1 MKQKKLQNAF
11 AKIMMVTTLLLWGKS
26 MFKKKF
32 LVALLLLST
41 ILRAESALQPMNI
54 HKVVERYSNEMNNT
68 GILLLTE
75 EKDRTFKASAG
86 WADRENRREICTD
99 DLFEIGSASK
109 MFTAIAIFQ
118 LIEQG
123 KLSLN
128 TSLGKLYPE
137 GKIRGLANVKGRNYW
152 DDVTVGMLLNHTAGF
167 IDYLNVYGDDA
178 KAIKIYS
185 DRSKIYDFDT
195 IIELALQFG
204 DANFKP
210 GTAFKYCNTGYII
223 LGDIITKVSGIDW
236 HNYIEKH
243 IFDKAGVTH
252 TYFGTRLPK
261 VIRRKMP
268 KGYLSGK
275 PVAMPMALADSAG
288 EIVSN
293 LDDLARLIDT
303 WREGGYY
310 QKHKTLQVQMTQG
323 YHRMDPMVSNIYY
336 GYGLMKLNGY
346 YGHGGQ
352 TFGFESYVTTN
363 PDNNST
369 YIVGTNDAMVRSMN
383 LFMKMAGIEMKYVSK
398 DDR

>member
-1 MKQKKLQNAF
+1 MLYR
-11 AKIMMVTTLLLWGKS
+11 ILLL
-26 MFKKKF
+26 
-32 LVALLLLST
+32 T
-41 ILRAESALQPMNI
+41 ILFFSNSIAEEPGTPVSEADRVI
-54 HKVVERYSNEMNNT
+54 HYAKEHNNT
-68 GILLLTE
+68 GILLLVKKQGTVNY
-75 EKDRTFKASAG
+75 FAAG
-86 WADRENRREICTD
+86 LADRERKKAMHTD

-118 LIEQG
+118 LIEKG

-128 TSLGKLYPE
+128 TSLGKLYPK
-137 GKIRGLANVKGRNYW
+137 GKIRALANFKGRNYW
-152 DDVTVGMLLNHTAGF
+152 DEVTVGMLLNHTTGF

-178 KAIKIYS
+178 KAIQIYS
-185 DRSKIYDFDT
+185 DKSKVYTFDT
-195 IIELALQFG
+195 VIGLALHFG

-223 LGDIITKVSGIDW
+223 LGDIISKVSGMDW
-236 HNYIEKH
+236 HDYIEKH
-243 IFDKAGVTH
+243 IFDKAGVKR

-261 VIRRKMP
+261 GIRKKMP
-268 KGYLSGK
+268 KGYLMGK
-275 PVAMPMALADSAG
+275 PVSMPMALAGSAG

-310 QKHKTLQVQMTQG
+310 QKHKTLQIQMTQG
-323 YHRMDPMVSNIYY
+323 YHRMDAKVSNMNY
-336 GYGLMKLNGY
+336 GYGLMEIDGY

-363 PDNNST
+363 PDNNNT

-383 LFMKMAGIEMKYVSK
+383 LFMQTAGIELKHVS
-398 DDR
+398 DDKKP